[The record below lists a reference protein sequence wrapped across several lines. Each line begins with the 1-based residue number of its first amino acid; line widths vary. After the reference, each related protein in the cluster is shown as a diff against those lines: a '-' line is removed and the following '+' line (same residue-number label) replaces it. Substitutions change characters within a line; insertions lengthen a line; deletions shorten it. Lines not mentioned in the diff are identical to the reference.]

1 MESTREKTPSPDT
14 SVPGRAAVPRSILS
28 AEVLTVL
35 LVGAALGALVL
46 TATGEIRDDMR
57 ERFSSIDSRFS
68 SMDSRF
74 SSMDSRFSSLD
85 SRFSSLEI
93 QVAGLA
99 REIGEL
105 RGLIAGRLSPP
116 PLPDR

>member
-74 SSMDSRFSSLD
+74 SSMDSRFSSL
-85 SRFSSLEI
+85 EI

>member
-57 ERFSSIDSRFS
+57 ERFSS
-68 SMDSRF
+68 MDSRF
-74 SSMDSRFSSLD
+74 SSMD

>member
-46 TATGEIRDDMR
+46 TATGEIRNDMR
-57 ERFSSIDSRFS
+57 ERFS

-74 SSMDSRFSSLD
+74 SSMDSRFSSMD

-105 RGLIAGRLSPP
+105 RGLIAGRQSPP